1 MSIDFL
7 SPVIYICRVDGKGLL
22 GFRPKKADP
31 TRKTRQ
37 ENIMQTG
44 LSLRDLA
51 AKLETESHQKKDMIV
66 NTGSTELVVFNGD
79 LHLDTQDNGGGL
91 YLLRPLAHDQ
101 LAEHIDVPLR
111 YYRRMHRDAPQLLA
125 DNVNTW
131 LHRKPEPRMFRT
143 MAGKGR
149 AWLSNRYLRVEN
161 ELIAEVALNALLAN
175 GMRPNQIVSC
185 NVTETKLYIQAVMPS
200 IKALVKGSRQ
210 IGDVMQGGVIITNS
224 EVGKGRIDVSEF
236 DFRLICLNGM
246 VGQSLFKKTHLGG
259 ALDGDEALLRDDTK
273 RTMDDALILQIRDMI
288 AAAINPERF
297 QARIESMENLTRKEI
312 EGNPAESVKV
322 LTKVLGPAVGLTE
335 KEEGSILNAL
345 IRGGDVSAW
354 GLLNAVTAQANT
366 ETDYD
371 RAVELE
377 AAGGKLLAMP
387 APEWAQIL
395 KAA

>member
-1 MSIDFL
+1 
-7 SPVIYICRVDGKGLL
+7 
-22 GFRPKKADP
+22 
-31 TRKTRQ
+31 
-37 ENIMQTG
+37 MQTG

-51 AKLETESHQKKDMIV
+51 AKLETEKHQKKDMIV

-79 LHLDTQDNGGGL
+79 LHLDAQDNGGGL
-91 YLLRPLAHDQ
+91 YPLRPLAHDQ
-101 LAEHIDVPLR
+101 LADHTGVPLK
-111 YYRRMHRDAPQLLA
+111 YYRRMHHEAPGLLA
-125 DNVNTW
+125 ENVNTW

-161 ELIAEVALNALLAN
+161 ELIAEVALNALVAN
-175 GMRPNQIVSC
+175 GMRPNQIVSTE
-185 NVTETKLYIQAVMPS
+185 VTETKLYIQVVMPNLE
-200 IKALVKGSRQ
+200 AQVKGSRKV
-210 IGDVMQGGVIITNS
+210 GDIMQGGVIITNS

-236 DFRLICLNGM
+236 DFRLVCLNGM

-259 ALDGDEALLRDDTK
+259 ALDSDEALLKDDTK

-288 AAAINPERF
+288 AAAINPIRF
-297 QARIESMENLTRKEI
+297 RGRIERMETLAELEI
-312 EGNPAESVKV
+312 KGNPVESIKV
-322 LTKVLGPAVGLTE
+322 LTQVLGPAVGLTE

-377 AAGGKLLAMP
+377 AAGGKLLALP
-387 APEWAQIL
+387 APEWSKIL